1 MSEAALRELV
11 APLAPI
17 GGRAWAVGGG
27 VRDALLGR
35 PVADI
40 DVAIDGDA
48 RAAAARLAAAH
59 GAGRFRLSRAFGAWR
74 VQGGRLGPAVDI
86 TPLQGADL
94 SEDLGRRDL
103 TVNALAVPIARDLDG
118 PLVDLHGG
126 RADLSARRLRLVSP
140 EALRDDPVRLLRL
153 ARIGEQL
160 GFAVD
165 PGTAARAR
173 ADAGLVWSTA
183 GERLADEL
191 LRIVR
196 LARPDRGFARLDE
209 IGVLGALVPE
219 LEDCRGLDQSAYH
232 HKDVLGHTLE
242 VVEHCAE
249 VCRDPEPVF
258 RGRAGR
264 VADAMAAP
272 LADELTARDALML
285 PGLLHDM
292 AKATTRVVTPEGRV
306 GFPGHDRLGA
316 EMADALMRR
325 LRTSTKL
332 REFVVRCV
340 RWHLPLGFMV
350 HRTPLSLRQI
360 DRYLRLT
367 APSEAEIIVLSVAD
381 RLATRGPRT
390 SESAIRRHLVLARE
404 VMDAH
409 FTLLD
414 RGPVRPLLTGDEIA
428 RELGRAPGP
437 WLARV
442 VDALREGQTVGAVTT
457 RAQAVRLARREAEP
471 QAPAE
476 NDESSS
482 QV

>member
-1 MSEAALRELV
+1 MSPGALRELV

-35 PVADI
+35 AVADV
-40 DVAIDGDA
+40 DVAVQGDA

-74 VQGGRLGPAVDI
+74 VQGGRLGPSVDI
-86 TPLQGADL
+86 TPVQGADL
-94 SEDLGRRDL
+94 AEDLGRRDL
-103 TVNALAVPIARDLDG
+103 TVNALAVPLEPGAGAR
-118 PLVDLHGG
+118 LVDLHGG
-126 RADLSARRLRLVSP
+126 LADLEARRLRLVGP
-140 EALRDDPVRLLRL
+140 HALRDDPVRLLRL

-160 GFAVD
+160 GFGVD

-173 ADAGLVWSTA
+173 ADAGLVWTTA

-196 LARPDRGFARLDE
+196 LPRPDRGFARLDE

-219 LEDCRGLDQSAYH
+219 LEDCRGVEQSAYH

-258 RGRAGR
+258 RARAVR
-264 VADAMAAP
+264 VAEAMAAP
-272 LADELTARDALML
+272 LADGLSARDALML
-285 PGLLHDM
+285 PGILHDM
-292 AKATTRVVTPEGRV
+292 AKARTRLVTPEGRI

-316 EMADALMRR
+316 EMSDALMRR
-325 LRTSTKL
+325 LRTSTRL

-340 RWHLPLGFMV
+340 RRHLPLGFLV
-350 HRTPLSLRQI
+350 HRTPLSLREI

-367 APSEAEIIVLSVAD
+367 APSEVEIIVLSVAD

-409 FTLLD
+409 FALLD

-437 WLARV
+437 WLAPV
-442 VDALREGQTVGAVTT
+442 VEALREGQTVGAVTT
-457 RAQAVRLARREAEP
+457 RDQALRLVAREARRPE
-471 QAPAE
+471 
-476 NDESSS
+476 
-482 QV
+482 